1 LCDDKFSMV
10 LEVWNDIFV
19 FGFVNV
25 SVMAFNSLQEYV
37 NVTHFLQW
45 LWVLHDSL
53 YDEWRIWLGC
63 FLLILILW

>member
-1 LCDDKFSMV
+1 MV

-45 LWVLHDSL
+45 LWVLH
-53 YDEWRIWLGC
+53 
-63 FLLILILW
+63 